1 MKKNI
6 LTLIVLV
13 LLITTC
19 KESTTGPT
27 NNLPNEDYY
36 PCKNGSLFVYSMA
49 ITDSNGITETGK
61 RFMKFNDSTVVE
73 GTTYQIQKDSFV
85 TLSVTQ
91 NNSSFLRISNMG
103 VFSYADTTGFTDTI
117 PDSLKQY
124 VMVDR
129 EVRVLFYPLTLNLTY
144 PVYTVSVNYLITA
157 LNILDIDAKVESE
170 ETLDLTLN
178 NIAVQS
184 KAYKIKYTFIIRFG
198 LKISDEIQYEAFG
211 WVVKDIGFVKWDGD
225 AEVLNFLLNENIF
238 PLESNVKME
247 MTEYNIQ

>member
-6 LTLIVLV
+6 LSLILLL

-36 PCKNGSLFVYSMA
+36 PSKNGSLFIYSMV
-49 ITDSNGITETGK
+49 ITDSNGVAQTGN
-61 RFMKFNDSTVVE
+61 RFMRISDSTVIE

-85 TLSVTQ
+85 TISETQ
-91 NNSSFLRISNMG
+91 NNSLFIRKTNMG
-103 VFSYADTTGFTDTI
+103 VFSYADTTGLTSSI
-117 PDSLKQY
+117 PDSLKQSL
-124 VMVDR
+124 MIDR
-129 EVRVLFYPLTLNLTY
+129 EVRVLFYPLTVNFTY
-144 PVYTVSVNYLITA
+144 PVYAVSVSDLIVA
-157 LNILDIDAKVESE
+157 LKVIDINAQVESE
-170 ETLDLTLN
+170 ETLNLNLN
-178 NIAVQS
+178 NVSIQS
-184 KAYKIKYTFIIRFG
+184 KAYKIKYTFIIRYG
-198 LKISDEIQYEAFG
+198 LKVSDEIRYEASG

-238 PLESNVKME
+238 PLESNVEME